1 MTTPHDVAVIGGGVI
16 GTSIAWRLGAAGS
29 NVALIDDSSR
39 DPAAGV
45 AAGML
50 APVTEAEYGEESLLR
65 LALASS
71 EMYPMFA
78 AELSELTGHD
88 IGYRQCGTVMVARDL
103 DDNRALEDVF
113 RFQTKLGL
121 AVKRLSGSETR
132 ALEPALAPRTR
143 GGILIEDDH
152 QVDPP
157 ALLAALTEAC
167 KRSDV
172 AMHEGRVEA
181 VVWDGDRAAGVK
193 VGTGETIAAR
203 TVVIAAGAWSSAI
216 ESVPP
221 TALPAIRP
229 VKGQLIHLRSR
240 TGTPLA
246 TRNIRGLDVYFVPR
260 ADGRVVVG
268 GTVEEQGFD
277 TMITAGAV
285 RTLLRDAAELV
296 PNIDEFELVDVAAG
310 VRPATLDNAPVLG
323 PVADGL
329 LVASGHYRN
338 GVLLAPL
345 TAQVIAEVVTT
356 GQVPEIA
363 AAFGAGRF
371 EGQRRI

>member
-1 MTTPHDVAVIGGGVI
+1 MVTSHDVVVIGGGVI
-16 GTSIAWRLGAAGS
+16 GTSIAWRLSATGS
-29 NVALIDDSSR
+29 SVALIDDSSR

-65 LALASS
+65 LTLASS
-71 EMYPMFA
+71 EMYPAFA
-78 AELSELTGHD
+78 AELSDVTGHD
-88 IGYRQCGTVMVARDL
+88 IGYRQCGTVMAARDL
-103 DDNRALEDVF
+103 DDNTALEEVF

-121 AVKRLSGSETR
+121 AVTRLSGSETR
-132 ALEPALAPRTR
+132 RLEPALGPRTR

-157 ALLAALTEAC
+157 ALLVALTEAC
-167 KRSDV
+167 KRCDV

-181 VVWDGDRAAGVK
+181 VVWNGDRASGVT
-193 VGTGETIAAR
+193 VGTGDTIAGG

-216 ESVPP
+216 EGVPSG
-221 TALPAIRP
+221 ALPAIRP
-229 VKGQLIHLRSR
+229 VKGQLIQLRSR
-240 TGTPLA
+240 DGAPLA

-277 TMITAGAV
+277 TTITAGAV
-285 RTLLRDAAELV
+285 RTLLRDAYELA
-296 PNIDEFELVDVAAG
+296 PGIAEFELVDVAAG
-310 VRPATLDNAPVLG
+310 VRPTTLDNAPVLG

-329 LVASGHYRN
+329 VVASGHYRN

-345 TAQVIAEVVTT
+345 TASVIADVVTT
-356 GQVPEIA
+356 GRIPDVA
-363 AAFGAGRF
+363 ASFGPGRF
-371 EGQRRI
+371 ERGLPV